1 MPVNGHWID
10 ADPQRMPLGRL
21 LAWTGQSVGAYYRRT
36 VAAHGLSAT
45 GLGALGVLGEGDPLS
60 HRDLAGRLGVT
71 PATLTPVIDALAG
84 AGAVRRERDPDDRR
98 VVRVWI
104 TAAGRDRLAS
114 ALSEVERSLRARLPE
129 PSPRQH
135 RAVRDYLLAVL
146 AAVDDEP

>member
-45 GLGALGVLGEGDPLS
+45 GLRALGVLGEGDPLS

-84 AGAVRRERDPDDRR
+84 AGAVRREGARTTD
-98 VVRVWI
+98 
-104 TAAGRDRLAS
+104 GS
-114 ALSEVERSLRARLPE
+114 SGCGSLRPGGTGSRRP
-129 PSPRQH
+129 
-135 RAVRDYLLAVL
+135 
-146 AAVDDEP
+146 